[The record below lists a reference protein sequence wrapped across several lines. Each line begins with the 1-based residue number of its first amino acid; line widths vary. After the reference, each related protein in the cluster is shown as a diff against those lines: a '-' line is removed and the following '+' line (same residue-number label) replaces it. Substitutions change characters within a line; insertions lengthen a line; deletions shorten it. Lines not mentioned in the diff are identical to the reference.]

1 MDRQLLLNEGRGKMI
16 NLAKE
21 ECEHRIASIK
31 VLGVGGGG
39 GNTINSI
46 IESGYKGIDF
56 IAANTDAQALSL
68 SKAHVKIQIGV
79 KATKGLG
86 TGANPDLGKRSAEED
101 MDKILSAV
109 GDADIVFLMAGLGG
123 GTGSGA
129 VPSIAHALK
138 ERGVLCIVIVTK
150 PFLFEGKKRMA
161 VAQQALELIKK
172 EADTVIVIP
181 NQKLLDI
188 VDQHVPMI
196 DAFALINEVSGLS
209 VKGIADII
217 TQPGHINVDFA
228 DVRTIMKDRGLALM
242 ATARAKG
249 ENRAEDAALSAI
261 TSPLLEDMCIQGA
274 RGVLLN
280 ITGDASLSLH
290 EVAKAASI
298 VYEQADQDAHI
309 IIGSVIDETM
319 NNEVSVTVIATG
331 FQQET
336 EKTEISRTQE
346 KELTYHKAMA
356 KKDESFYDYN
366 TLQATLT
373 HQAESN
379 QLDLQAL
386 DIPAILRHNASKAKE
401 DN

>member
-1 MDRQLLLNEGRGKMI
+1 MI

-21 ECEHRIASIK
+21 EYEHRTASIK

-101 MDKILSAV
+101 MDKILTAI
-109 GDADIVFLMAGLGG
+109 GDADIVFLIAGLGG

-150 PFLFEGKKRMA
+150 PFLFEGKKRMT

-181 NQKLLDI
+181 NQKLLDV

-228 DVRTIMKDRGLALM
+228 DVRTVMKDRGLALM

-280 ITGDASLSLH
+280 ITGDSSLSLH

-298 VYEQADQDAHI
+298 VYEQADEDAHI
-309 IIGSVIDETM
+309 IIGSVIDEQM

-331 FQQET
+331 FEPDT
-336 EKTEISRTQE
+336 AAPKVEATRTQE
-346 KELTYHKAMA
+346 KDITYHKSTV

-366 TLQATLT
+366 TLQSTLT
-373 HQAESN
+373 SKPDAN
-379 QLDLQAL
+379 IPDLLAL
-386 DIPAILRHNASKAKE
+386 DIPAILRQQNHKGKE

>member
-1 MDRQLLLNEGRGKMI
+1 MI

-21 ECEHRIASIK
+21 EYEHRIALIK

-46 IESGYKGIDF
+46 IESGYTGIDF

-101 MDKILSAV
+101 MDKILAAI
-109 GDADIVFLMAGLGG
+109 GDADIVFLIAGLGG

-181 NQKLLDI
+181 NQKLLDV

-196 DAFALINEVSGLS
+196 DAFALINEVSCLS

-228 DVRTIMKDRGLALM
+228 DVRTVMKDRGLALM

-249 ENRAEDAALSAI
+249 ENRAEDAALNAI

-280 ITGDASLSLH
+280 ITGDSSLTLH

-298 VYEQADQDAHI
+298 VYEQADEDAYI
-309 IIGSVIDETM
+309 IIGSVIDENM

-331 FQQET
+331 FEQEAPSV
-336 EKTEISRTQE
+336 KTEAPRTQE
-346 KELTYHKAMA
+346 KDITYHKAMV

-366 TLQATLT
+366 TLQSTISSQSDVNAM
-373 HQAESN
+373 
-379 QLDLQAL
+379 DLNTL
-386 DIPAILRHNASKAKE
+386 DIPAILRHHHNKVKE